1 MKTNHH
7 LTRLRFL
14 FSDASQNLK
23 LLWRQNL
30 LALLGISASSACFIA
45 TLNISGTTQQEIN
58 RIFTEMGPGKFV
70 LDLTWD
76 NNTYHQSQ
84 RIDQALAPFPQDK
97 QLSVVPIT
105 TVNATIFHHG
115 DSIPASLIA
124 TTPPAADTLDLVMTQ
139 GRFLHPVDAT
149 QKNVVLGA
157 ETAQSLNLK
166 NTAALTGQYIRVD
179 EHYFKIIGVL
189 NSIPYSPLLSF
200 DPNQSLFMHVGGLS
214 RFPQQNG
221 IKSLL
226 GNASAPLDPE
236 AIAQALAHS
245 VGALSGVQDVEI
257 KFPMQ
262 LVEGMKES
270 QKQLSYFLFS
280 VGVISLLLGSIG
292 IMNVMLS
299 NIRSRT
305 KEIGLRLA
313 VGAQFRD
320 IRDLFLLESTLLTT
334 LGASIGLVFSAV
346 LTRAYALMTDTPFQL
361 SVSYSLLG
369 LLSTILVS
377 MLFGLYPAIK
387 ASRLQP
393 VEALKDE

>member
-1 MKTNHH
+1 MTKIY
-7 LTRLRFL
+7 LIRLRFL

-45 TLNISGTTQQEIN
+45 TLNISGNAQQEIN
-58 RIFTEMGPGKFV
+58 RIFTEMGPGRFV
-70 LDLTWD
+70 LDLKWD
-76 NNTYHQSQ
+76 KHIYHQAQ
-84 RIDQALAPFPQDK
+84 RLDQVLAPFLQEK
-97 QLSVVPIT
+97 QLSVVPIASTYT
-105 TVNATIFHHG
+105 TVFHQG
-115 DSIPASLIA
+115 DSISASLIA
-124 TTPPAADTLDLVMTQ
+124 TTPPAADTLDLVMAQ
-139 GRFLHPVDAT
+139 GRFLLPMDAT

-157 ETAQSLNLK
+157 EIAKSLNPK
-166 NTAALTGQYIRVD
+166 NTTALTGQYIRVN

-189 NSIPYSPLLSF
+189 NNTPYSPLLSF
-200 DPNQSLFMHVGGLS
+200 DLNQSMLMHVGGLS
-214 RFPQQNG
+214 RLSRQNG
-221 IKSLL
+221 IQSLL

-236 AIAQALAHS
+236 ANAQALAHA
-245 VGALSGVQDVEI
+245 VGPLSGMQDVQI
-257 KFPMQ
+257 KSPMQ
-262 LVEGMKES
+262 LVESMKES

-292 IMNVMLS
+292 IINVMLS
-299 NIRSRT
+299 NIRART

-334 LGASIGLVFSAV
+334 IGASIGLVFSAG
-346 LTRAYALMTDTPFQL
+346 LTYVYALMTNTPFQL
-361 SVSYSLLG
+361 SISYSLLG

-393 VEALKDE
+393 VEALRDE

>member
-1 MKTNHH
+1 MNNIHF
-7 LTRLRFL
+7 TRLRFL

-45 TLNISGTTQQEIN
+45 TLNISGNAQQEIN
-58 RIFTEMGPGKFV
+58 RIFTEMGPGRFV

-76 NNTYHQSQ
+76 KHIYHQAQ
-84 RIDQALAPFPQDK
+84 RLDQALAPFLQEK
-97 QLSVVPIT
+97 QLSVVPIASIYA
-105 TVNATIFHHG
+105 TVFHQG
-115 DSIPASLIA
+115 DNISASLIA
-124 TTPPAADTLDLVMTQ
+124 TTPPAANTLDLVMAQ
-139 GRFLHPVDAT
+139 GRFLLPMDAT

-157 ETAQSLNLK
+157 ETAKSLKPK
-166 NTAALTGQYIRVD
+166 NTADLTGQYIRVN

-189 NSIPYSPLLSF
+189 NSLPYSPLLSF
-200 DPNQSLFMHVGGLS
+200 DPNQSMFMHIDGLS
-214 RFPQQNG
+214 RFSRQTG
-221 IKSLL
+221 IQSLL
-226 GNASAPLDPE
+226 GNVSSPLDPE
-236 AIAQALAHS
+236 ANAQTLAHA
-245 VGALSGVQDVEI
+245 VGALSGMQDVQI
-257 KFPMQ
+257 RSPKQ
-262 LVEGMKES
+262 LVESMQES

-292 IMNVMLS
+292 IINVMLS
-299 NIRSRT
+299 NIRART

-334 LGASIGLVFSAV
+334 IGASVGLVLSAA
-346 LTRAYALMTDTPFQL
+346 LTYVYTLMTNTPFQL
-361 SVSYSLLG
+361 SISYSLLG

-393 VEALKDE
+393 VEALRDE

>member
-1 MKTNHH
+1 MMTNKHF
-7 LTRLRFL
+7 TRLRFL

-45 TLNISGTTQQEIN
+45 TINISGNAQQEIN
-58 RIFTEMGPGKFV
+58 RIFTEMGPGRFV
-70 LDLTWD
+70 LDLSWD
-76 NNTYHQSQ
+76 KHIYHQAQ
-84 RIDQALAPFPQDK
+84 RIDQALAPFLQEK
-97 QLSVVPIT
+97 QLSIVPIT
-105 TVNATIFHHG
+105 MSYVTVFHREN
-115 DSIPASLIA
+115 SISAQLIA
-124 TTPPAADTLDLVMTQ
+124 TTPPATDTLDLVMAQ
-139 GRFLHPVDAT
+139 GRFLHPTDTT
-149 QKNVVLGA
+149 QKNVVLGSK
-157 ETAQSLNLK
+157 TAKSLNPE
-166 NTAALTGQYIRVD
+166 NTAALLGQYIRVN

-189 NSIPYSPLLSF
+189 NSVPTSPLLSF
-200 DPNQSLFMHVGGLS
+200 DSNESVFMHVGGLS
-214 RFPQQNG
+214 RFPRQTG
-221 IKSLL
+221 IQSLL
-226 GNASAPLDPE
+226 GNASSPLDPE
-236 AIAQALAHS
+236 VKAQAIGHA
-245 VGALSGVQDVEI
+245 VRTLSGVQDVQI
-257 KFPMQ
+257 RSPMQ
-262 LVEGMKES
+262 LIESMQQS

-292 IMNVMLS
+292 IINVMLS

-334 LGASIGLVFSAV
+334 LGASIGLMFSAV
-346 LTRAYALMTDTPFQL
+346 LTHAYALMTNTPFQL

-377 MLFGLYPAIK
+377 MLFGLYPAIQ

-393 VEALKDE
+393 VEALRDE